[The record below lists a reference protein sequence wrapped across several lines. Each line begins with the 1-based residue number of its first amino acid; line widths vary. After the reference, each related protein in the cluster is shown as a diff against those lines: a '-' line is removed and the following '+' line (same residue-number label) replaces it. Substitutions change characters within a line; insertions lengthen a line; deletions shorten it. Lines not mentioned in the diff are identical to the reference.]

1 MTEVTIFVAT
11 QEKMDDRALL
21 ALDNH
26 KKGYNCAQAVA
37 CAFVD
42 KTYMKEADL
51 LRLTEGF
58 GGGMG
63 CMDGTCGA
71 VTGAVMIASLA
82 QAKEDSDVYIRGGA
96 GKCSKQIVTEFGKKN
111 GSVVC
116 REIKGIDTGKVL
128 RSCPGC
134 IEDAARLTS
143 EILDAE

>member
-1 MTEVTIFVAT
+1 MVTK
-11 QEKMDDRALL
+11 EKSDERAARALE
-21 ALDNH
+21 NH
-26 KKGYNCAQAVA
+26 KCGYNCAQAVA
-37 CAFVD
+37 CAFAD

-82 QAKEDSDVYIRGGA
+82 QTKEDSDVYIRGGA
-96 GKCSKQIVTEFGKKN
+96 GKFSKQIVTEFGKKN

-116 REIKGIDTGKVL
+116 REIKGIGTGKVL

-143 EILDAE
+143 AILDEE